1 VVTLLLQLS
10 LLLLQSLVAPRLEN
24 EIIESVRYNSR

>member
-10 LLLLQSLVAPRLEN
+10 LLLLLAPRLEN
-24 EIIESVRYNSR
+24 EIIESVRYQSR